1 MSNTHPVHDVSGRCL
16 CGSVRYQVSAVRREL
31 IHCHCEICRRM
42 TGAVWIG
49 THAVR
54 SDLTIEDDDCLA
66 WYQST
71 DHSSRGFSRKCGS
84 TLFFDSTERPTIG
97 IAAGSVDQPSGL
109 ELVVHIFTSDA
120 ADYTRFTDDIRQ
132 VADGQHGL
140 VYP

>member
-71 DHSSRGFSRKCGS
+71 DHGSRGFCRKCGS
-84 TLFFDSTERPTIG
+84 TLFFLLIHESHPVMSARYG
-97 IAAGSVDQPSGL
+97 MGWVRAAL
-109 ELVVHIFTSDA
+109 
-120 ADYTRFTDDIRQ
+120 
-132 VADGQHGL
+132 
-140 VYP
+140 